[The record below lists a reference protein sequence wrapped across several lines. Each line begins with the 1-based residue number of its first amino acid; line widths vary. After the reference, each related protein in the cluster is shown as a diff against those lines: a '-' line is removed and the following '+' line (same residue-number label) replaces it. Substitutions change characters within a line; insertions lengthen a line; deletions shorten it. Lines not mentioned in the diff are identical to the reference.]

1 MNTIQLIGFVSRDV
15 ETRHTQQGLK
25 VTTLSVADN
34 TKVKGEDVVTYWRCT
49 IFGDAFDKML
59 PYLNKGSAV
68 IVDGEMQPPTLY
80 DKKDGS
86 GKAISMGMTVRN
98 VRFSPF
104 KQAKPQDQQ
113 GQQPGQ
119 YQNNPTQQQA
129 QYAQPQQ
136 QYQQQPQ
143 YQQPQQDEGVP
154 F

>member
-1 MNTIQLIGFVSRDV
+1 MNTLQILGNLTRDV

-34 TKVKGEDVVTYWRCT
+34 AKVKGEDVVTFWRCN

-59 PYLNKGSAV
+59 PYLKKGSSV
-68 IVDGEMQPPTLY
+68 IVDGEMKPPTLY

-98 VRFSPF
+98 LRFSPF
-104 KQAKPQDQQ
+104 KQAKPQDHQT
-113 GQQPGQ
+113 QQP
-119 YQNNPTQQQA
+119 
-129 QYAQPQQ
+129 PQQ

-143 YQQPQQDEGVP
+143 QPQQQMFQQDSGVP